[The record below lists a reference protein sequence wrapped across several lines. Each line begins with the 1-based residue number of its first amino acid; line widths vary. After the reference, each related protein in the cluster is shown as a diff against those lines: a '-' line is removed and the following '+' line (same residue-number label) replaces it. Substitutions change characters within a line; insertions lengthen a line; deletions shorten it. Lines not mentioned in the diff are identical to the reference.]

1 MTNPNTTPT
10 EIEDIL
16 SELVQKTLANVV
28 AGGDTK
34 DMFGAVNGSMKVLEE
49 ATAALKDR
57 ESRLIQKHNAMLQ
70 HVGRLRHAVNVG
82 HWNSTCG
89 NCHQNLLAKDEP
101 KNCPRCNFALSY
113 FTTDYPD
120 EVEAARKVFPYLEYF
135 PKYDLTEWESAT
147 LSKEGGGE

>member
-1 MTNPNTTPT
+1 MSIPESPT

-16 SELVQKTLANVV
+16 DRFRKQCVNKKGGVGFEQTLHDLQA
-28 AGGDTK
+28 
-34 DMFGAVNGSMKVLEE
+34 
-49 ATAALKDR
+49 R
-57 ESRLIQKHNAMLQ
+57 ESRLIQKHIAMLQ
-70 HVGRLRHAVNVG
+70 HVERLRHAVNVG

-101 KNCPRCNFALSY
+101 KNCPRCNFALGY

-135 PKYDLTEWESAT
+135 PKYDLTEWEFAT
-147 LSKEGGGE
+147 LSKERATK